1 VSILNEL
8 AIEDKK
14 WLNYALKITK
24 DVDAAKDLVQDMYL
38 KMINYE
44 GKEWNN
50 GYIYLSLLNLFRD
63 SIRKKDVIK
72 ESVDIDL
79 IKNKFATYD
88 NDLEEDEVEK
98 AITKKLK
105 THDDYYAELAL
116 IQADGMSYRKIAYL
130 YHVNYSTTFKKI
142 AEIKNK
148 LKKDEDLQELY
159 KTLR

>member
-1 VSILNEL
+1 MSILLEL
-8 AIEDKK
+8 SKHDKK
-14 WLNYALKITK
+14 WRNYALKITK
-24 DVDAAKDLVQDMYL
+24 DTDAANDLVQDMYL

-72 ESVDIDL
+72 EAVDIDL
-79 IKNKFATYD
+79 VKNNLGFYD

-98 AITKKLK
+98 AIKEKLK
-105 THDDYYAELAL
+105 THNDYYSELAL

-130 YHVNYSTTFKKI
+130 YQVNFSTTYKKI
-142 AEIKNK
+142 AEIKKN